1 MLGAGALDALTDST
15 SATESTSA
23 LGASAP
29 RRLIRAAASALCLL
43 AAALVLAAP
52 AGAEEFEKERQ
63 EALSLGLEAYEYGV
77 PLLDSERI
85 YKSITSVTVPGE
97 FGSAPAN
104 QFSHF
109 KTLATEQEGC
119 VVAPN
124 ADTLYSIAE
133 LKLSQPLVMHVP
145 SADRFSVAELLSP
158 YTENFALIGTDGAG
172 FLPPGDYVIAG
183 PSDLAGSEEVDG
195 LKVIHSPYDRVWV
208 IGRTLVE
215 SAADLPNAQAIENA
229 RKLVPLRKWVK
240 LGLSYEP
247 KTPGRIVT
255 TPKCFKIPGTEAG
268 KNPLPFWKA
277 LGKAL
282 VQFPPPEADAP
293 LLARLAAVHIGPGMA
308 PTSANDSAG
317 TLKGLSEAVQL
328 GPAQVQADAKEAIV
342 AGFAAHNGW
351 LVGDVGHYG
360 TNYRLRAV
368 VDKLGVGAPTPNQA
382 IYPLALTDRNGTL
395 LNGSATRYVVH
406 FGAGDFP
413 MPVMGFWS
421 LTLYNSEGLFVANPL
436 NRFTVGDRS
445 NLQFNPDGSLD
456 VYVQPAEPSGEAQQ
470 DNWLPA
476 PAGAFHMILRLY
488 GPFEESIPQILAGG
502 AGGWQPPT
510 ILPCLPSGKT
520 AAGSACAE

>member
-1 MLGAGALDALTDST
+1 MSEAGKPAAGKAGDAVRRSH
-15 SATESTSA
+15 
-23 LGASAP
+23 GG
-29 RRLIRAAASALCLL
+29 RLISAVAAFALLIL
-43 AAALVLAAP
+43 ALVLLAP
-52 AGAEEFEKERQ
+52 AAGAEDFEKERQ
-63 EALSLGLEAYEYGV
+63 EALSLGLEAYEYGL

-97 FGSAPAN
+97 FGSAPVN

-109 KTLATEQEGC
+109 TKLATEQEGC

-133 LKLSQPLVMHVP
+133 LKLNSQPIIMHVP
-145 SADRFSVAELLSP
+145 STDRFSVAELLSP
-158 YTENFALIGTDGAG
+158 YTENFALIGQDGVG
-172 FLPPGDYVIAG
+172 FLPPGDYAIAG
-183 PSDLAGSEEVDG
+183 PGQLEGVEETEG
-195 LKVIHSPYDRVWV
+195 LKVIRSPYDRVWV
-208 IGRTLVE
+208 IGRTLVKDP
-215 SAADLPNAQAIENA
+215 ADLPNAQATENA
-229 RKLVPLRKWVK
+229 RKLVPLKKWAK
-240 LGLSYEP
+240 YGLSYVP
-247 KTPGRIVT
+247 KTPGKIVT
-255 TPKCFKIPGTEAG
+255 EASCGTIPGTQVG

-282 VQFPPPEADAP
+282 KQFPPPEADAP
-293 LLARLAAVHIGPGMA
+293 LLARMATDHIGPGMS
-308 PTSANDSAG
+308 PTAANESAG
-317 TLKGLSEAVQL
+317 TIKGLSEAVQL
-328 GPAQVQADAKEAIV
+328 GPAQIQADAKEAVV

-395 LNGSATRYVVH
+395 LNGAATRYVVH
-406 FGAGDFP
+406 FPASDFP

-421 LTLYNSEGLFVANPL
+421 LTLYNAEGLFVANPL

-445 NLQFNPDGSLD
+445 NLHFNGDGSLD
-456 VYVQPAEPSGEAQQ
+456 VYVQSAEPAGEAQQ

-476 PAGAFHMILRLY
+476 PAGSFHMIMRLY
-488 GPFEESIPQILAGG
+488 GPFEEAIPQILAGG
-502 AGGWQPPT
+502 EAGWQPPT